1 MVFLKGGL
9 TKHKVFHQTGAGSD
23 CKCFASAVAKRQLC
37 IVEILVMEEQR
48 EGWWER
54 FCLDMEAQE
63 ADRQVNLGSKS
74 EASIYE
80 VSSAVPD
87 EKVSGIQV
95 IQVNSLTGPLQG
107 KKTPGQETERTST

>member
-1 MVFLKGGL
+1 MGK
-9 TKHKVFHQTGAGSD
+9 
-23 CKCFASAVAKRQLC
+23 
-37 IVEILVMEEQR
+37 ILVMEEER
-48 EGWWER
+48 EGRWEG

-80 VSSAVPD
+80 VSSAVQD
-87 EKVSGIQV
+87 EQVSGVQV
-95 IQVNSLTGPLQG
+95 MINSLTGPLQG

>member
-1 MVFLKGGL
+1 MMPTCRCARVRQVGKVFSNRNLGGIGGFLKGGL

-48 EGWWER
+48 EGWWEG

-63 ADRQVNLGSKS
+63 AYGEVHLGLKSK
-74 EASIYE
+74 
-80 VSSAVPD
+80 
-87 EKVSGIQV
+87 Q
-95 IQVNSLTGPLQG
+95 
-107 KKTPGQETERTST
+107 